1 MPAPILT
8 VMFILDLTYTAPL
21 ERVDAALPAHSE
33 WLDAH
38 YASGVFLASGRKLP
52 PDGGVIIA
60 VGEDRAKIE
69 EIVKSD
75 PFSVA
80 GVAEYAITEFAASKT
95 VPALESYRQ
104 PFPG

>member
-1 MPAPILT
+1 
-8 VMFILDLTYTAPL
+8 MFILDLTYIAPL
-21 ERVDAALPAHSE
+21 ERVDAALPEHSA

-38 YASGVFLASGRKLP
+38 YASGTFLASGRKLP

-69 EIVKSD
+69 EIVRSD